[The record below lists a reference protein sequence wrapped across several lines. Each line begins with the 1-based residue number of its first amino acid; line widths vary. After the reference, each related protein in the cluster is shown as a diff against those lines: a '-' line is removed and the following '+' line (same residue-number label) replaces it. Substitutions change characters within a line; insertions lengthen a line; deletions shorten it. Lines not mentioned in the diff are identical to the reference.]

1 MLPRLG
7 ATAVAMALLAI
18 APAVAQTGGQTG
30 QAAPAVADP
39 GVGSPV
45 VTITQERLFQD
56 SRAGQQIQ
64 DRYETASR
72 ALVAENRRIEAAL
85 EAEERDLTAR
95 RAQMPPED
103 FRPLAEAFD
112 EKVEGI
118 RAAQDAKSRALTRQR
133 DEDRQRMLEAAAPIL
148 AQMMAERGV
157 MVLIDK
163 NAVVLSFDGID
174 ITEDAV
180 ARLDAVLGEPAEPE
194 PAEPAPTPTP

>member
-95 RAQMPPED
+95 RAEVTPEE

-148 AQMMAERGV
+148 AQMMAERGA

-180 ARLDAVLGEPAEPE
+180 ARLDAVLGEATGTPPE
-194 PAEPAPTPTP
+194 APTPTP

>member
-1 MLPRLG
+1 
-7 ATAVAMALLAI
+7 MALLAI
-18 APAVAQTGGQTG
+18 APAVAQTAGQTG

-39 GVGSPV
+39 GAGSQV

-95 RAQMPPED
+95 RAQMPPEA

-148 AQMMAERGV
+148 AQMMAERGA

-180 ARLDAVLGEPAEPE
+180 ARLDAVLGEATGTPPE
-194 PAEPAPTPTP
+194 APTPTP

>member
-18 APAVAQTGGQTG
+18 APAVAQTAGQTG

-39 GVGSPV
+39 GAGSQV

-148 AQMMAERGV
+148 AQMMAERGA

-180 ARLDAVLGEPAEPE
+180 ARLDAVLGEATGTPPE
-194 PAEPAPTPTP
+194 APTPTP